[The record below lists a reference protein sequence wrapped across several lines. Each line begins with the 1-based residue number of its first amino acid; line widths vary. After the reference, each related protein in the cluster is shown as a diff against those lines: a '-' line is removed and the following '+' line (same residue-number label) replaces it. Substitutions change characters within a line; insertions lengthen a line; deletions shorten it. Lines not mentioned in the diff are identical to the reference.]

1 MVELQVKLLEY
12 VMKIWR
18 QEDEERLGLF
28 SFSTFYNLQ
37 YANLLAR
44 GDDICR
50 MKARRETIKIWFF
63 FFLLW
68 SLPASY
74 LSLFI
79 PLIFR
84 FLSNSLLGKLCCIKL
99 NPSRRSRK
107 AATSCHRPATN
118 RPAASRQ
125 PPAVCRHSR
134 QPPSHLKVEFSC
146 FEFVYK

>member
-18 QEDEERLGLF
+18 QEEEERFGL
-28 SFSTFYNLQ
+28 FSTFYDQ

-44 GDDICR
+44 GEDICR
-50 MKARRETIKIWFF
+50 IEARRETIKIWFF

-79 PLIFR
+79 SLIFW
-84 FLSNSLLGKLCCIKL
+84 FLSHSLLGQLGILKLRSCTNSSASFKL
-99 NPSRRSRK
+99 KMILKLKREFWEE
-107 AATSCHRPATN
+107 TSTN
-118 RPAASRQ
+118 SILGQ
-125 PPAVCRHSR
+125 YNKNLQQHN
-134 QPPSHLKVEFSC
+134 
-146 FEFVYK
+146 

>member
-84 FLSNSLLGKLCCIKL
+84 FLSNSLLGKLGILKLRSCI
-99 NPSRRSRK
+99 NSS
-107 AATSCHRPATN
+107 
-118 RPAASRQ
+118 ASFN
-125 PPAVCRHSR
+125 
-134 QPPSHLKVEFSC
+134 LKVILKEEN
-146 FEFVYK
+146 FEKKQVQTQF